1 MIAQLTG
8 SLLRIEDDS
17 TVIDV
22 NGVGFRVAIPN
33 AEMFSS
39 HQIGDMV
46 TLYTYLHVR
55 ENALS
60 LYGFQTDEEKEL
72 FQVLIGVSGV
82 GPKLALT
89 MLSSLPMDTLR
100 TAITTQR
107 SDLLE
112 VVPGIGRKTAQ
123 RILFD
128 LHDKAD
134 LAAAI
139 HLRESVSDVEQ
150 EV

>member
-1 MIAQLTG
+1 
-8 SLLRIEDDS
+8 
-17 TVIDV
+17 
-22 NGVGFRVAIPN
+22 
-33 AEMFSS
+33 
-39 HQIGDMV
+39 
-46 TLYTYLHVR
+46 
-55 ENALS
+55 
-60 LYGFQTDEEKEL
+60 
-72 FQVLIGVSGV
+72 
-82 GPKLALT
+82 
-89 MLSSLPMDTLR
+89 PMDTLR

-150 EV
+150 EVIDALKALGYRVNEILPALKRSKAAEAETTEERIRLALREMIQ